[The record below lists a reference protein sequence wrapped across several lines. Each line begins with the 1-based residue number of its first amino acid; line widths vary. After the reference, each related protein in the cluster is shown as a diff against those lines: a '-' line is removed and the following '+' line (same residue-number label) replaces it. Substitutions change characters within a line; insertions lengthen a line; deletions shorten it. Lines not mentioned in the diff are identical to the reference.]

1 MGAVLND
8 REAAEPSRFRARDFE
23 LSDAEFGRIQRL
35 LKERSGIDVGAG
47 KRMLVYGRLA
57 RRLRALKLNGFAEYL
72 ELIEDPGSPESR
84 SFLNALT
91 TNVTELFRE
100 EHHFDLLREQ
110 VVPEMVKEGAERLR
124 IWSAG
129 CSLGDE
135 PYSIGLTL
143 ALIPEIGDWDVKI
156 LATDIDSDVL
166 AQASTGVYQAE
177 RIEKLRPAQRA
188 FFARGV
194 GKNAG
199 LARVSPRVRNLIT
212 FKQLNLLDPWP
223 MQGPFDVIFCRN
235 VIIYF
240 DGPTRDRLVQRFADL
255 LRPGGYL
262 CLGHSESP
270 AAGRV
275 QSLRSAGRT
284 AFSKLRPRA
293 S

>member
-1 MGAVLND
+1 VGAVLNIEA
-8 REAAEPSRFRARDFE
+8 REFE
-23 LSDAEFGRIQRL
+23 LKDADFVRIQRL

-47 KRMLVYGRLA
+47 KRMLVYGRLT
-57 RRLRALKLNGFAEYL
+57 RRLRALKLDNFSDYL
-72 ELIEDPGSPESR
+72 KLVEDPQSDESR
-84 SFLNALT
+84 AFLNALT

-100 EHHFDLLREQ
+100 EHHFDLLRER
-110 VVPEMVKEGAERLR
+110 VIPEMNRAGANRLR

-135 PYSIGLTL
+135 PYSIALTL
-143 ALIPEIGDWDVKI
+143 ALIPDIADWDIKI

-166 AQASTGVYQAE
+166 SQASAGVYQAE
-177 RIEKLRPAQRA
+177 RIEKLKPQQRA

-199 LARVSPRVRNLIT
+199 LARVGPRIRDMIT
-212 FKQLNLLDPWP
+212 FKQLNLHDSWP

-240 DGPTRDRLVQRFADL
+240 DAPTRERLVRRYADL
-255 LRPGGYL
+255 LRVGGYL

-270 AAGRV
+270 TAGKV
-275 QSLRSAGRT
+275 ASLRGCGRT
-284 AFSKLRPRA
+284 AFVKTSEGD